1 MNQGPRIITFYS
13 YKGGVGRSMALL
25 NVAYT
30 LQSLGRHVLVIDLDL
45 EAPGVSGFLTR
56 NKELEPH
63 PADQPDVVDFLKAAL
78 PIARWQPGSTD
89 RPIIP
94 KLSEYLRSVRP
105 DCFASAVNPRF
116 AHARIDV
123 LAANDANDYANRLA
137 ELNVAGFSAEDLE
150 ELGNVVRDL
159 IARHQFPYARL
170 KDEPTVPTKY
180 DYVLVDSRTG
190 FTETSGLCIGPLS
203 DRLVVFT
210 GLNDQNINGTAEF
223 LSVVGL
229 SAGARSEPWDDQDD
243 IKDTTKYAARIG
255 RKPTLL
261 VASPVP
267 RDETDLKKDRFEA
280 IERIIGAPPNF
291 FITYHP
297 RLALFE
303 TIFLRDFPSEGISK
317 EYRELTDAILHV
329 VQDDARHLRLIV
341 SPKQILGQQTTDPD
355 KWAVLRLAAMLDEE
369 KATETSDRCNLDGIT
384 LSQRALSADP
394 HEASELYAKSFR
406 AFANA
411 LELNPK
417 NHEALTNWG
426 VALYQRANLAGC
438 EEPEQCLKAAL
449 EKFQAAHTVNT
460 QSHAVFYNQG
470 IALTKLA
477 KLKDGAEAYSLLS
490 EAERCFSRAINL
502 NLMFPEA
509 FTNLGGSFLE
519 QSKFVA
525 DSEAEG
531 LILRAG
537 SAFETALSIRPDSPV
552 ALNNWGTAL
561 AAQAKRKSGPE
572 ADALLAAAVEK
583 FESAL
588 SIQPDNHSTLNN
600 LGVAL
605 SRQARSKKGSEADAL
620 FAEAEEKYLTALAI
634 KPGRHDVLYNL
645 ACLQGLRGSA
655 GGAVD
660 WLRKAVAAGHE
671 VTREKLAGDGDF
683 ERVRDA
689 AAFREFVAGLSQ

>member
-1 MNQGPRIITFYS
+1 M
-13 YKGGVGRSMALL
+13 
-25 NVAYT
+25 
-30 LQSLGRHVLVIDLDL
+30 
-45 EAPGVSGFLTR
+45 
-56 NKELEPH
+56 
-63 PADQPDVVDFLKAAL
+63 
-78 PIARWQPGSTD
+78 
-89 RPIIP
+89 
-94 KLSEYLRSVRP
+94 
-105 DCFASAVNPRF
+105 NPRF
-116 AHARIDV
+116 ARARIDV
-123 LAANDANDYANRLA
+123 LAANDARDYANRLA
-137 ELNVAGFSAEDLE
+137 ELNVPGFSAEDLE

-203 DRLVVFT
+203 DRLVIFT

-223 LSVVGL
+223 LRVVGL
-229 SAGARSEPWDDQDD
+229 AAGARSEPWDDQDD
-243 IKDTTKYAARIG
+243 SKDTSKYAARIG

-267 RDETDLKKDRFEA
+267 RDETDLKKERFGA
-280 IERIIGAPPNF
+280 IEKIIGAPPNL

-317 EYRELTDAILHV
+317 EYRELTDAMLHV

-341 SPKQILGQQTTDPD
+341 SPNQILGQQTTDPD

-384 LSQRALSADP
+384 LSQRALAADP
-394 HEASELYAKSFR
+394 HDASELYEKSYR

-417 NHEALTNWG
+417 NDEALNNWG
-426 VALYQRANLAGC
+426 VALYQRATLAGC
-438 EEPEQCLKAAL
+438 KKPEQYLKEAL
-449 EKFQAAHTVNT
+449 EKFQAAHAVNT
-460 QSHAVFYNQG
+460 QSHGVFYNQG
-470 IALTKLA
+470 LALAALA
-477 KLKDGAEAYSLLS
+477 RFRIGTEAYALLD
-490 EAERCFSRAINL
+490 EAVQCFSRSINL
-502 NLMFPEA
+502 NARSSDA
-509 FTNLGGSFLE
+509 FSNLGIAFLE
-519 QSKFVA
+519 QSKLVA
-525 DSEAEG
+525 GAEAER
-531 LILRAG
+531 LITSAF
-537 SAFETALSIRPDSPV
+537 SAFEAALMIKPDFPE
-552 ALNNWGTAL
+552 ALINWGSTL

-572 ADALLAAAVEK
+572 ADALLAAAAEK

-588 SIQPDNHSTLNN
+588 AIVPNHHIALNN

-605 SRQARSKKGSEADAL
+605 SRQARSKSGPEADAL
-620 FAEAEEKYLTALAI
+620 FGEAEEKYRASLAI
-634 KPGRHDVLYNL
+634 RPDRHSVLFDL
-645 ACLQGLRGSA
+645 SCLEALRGNVQ
-655 GGAVD
+655 GTVD

-683 ERVRDA
+683 DRVRGA
-689 AAFREFVAGLSQ
+689 AEFREFVAGLSQ

>member
-1 MNQGPRIITFYS
+1 MNPAPRIITFYS

-78 PIARWQPGSTD
+78 PIARWRPGSTE
-89 RPIIP
+89 RPVIP
-94 KLSEYLRSVRP
+94 KLSDYLRSVRP
-105 DCFASAVNPRF
+105 DCFAPAQNPRF
-116 AHARIDV
+116 ERTRIDV
-123 LAANDANDYANRLA
+123 ITASDARDYANRLA
-137 ELNVAGFSAEDLE
+137 DLNVAGFSAEDLE

-159 IARHQFPYARL
+159 IGRHEFPFTRL
-170 KDEPTVPTKY
+170 KDEAPVPTKY

-243 IKDTTKYAARIG
+243 TKDTTKYAARIG

-267 RDETDLKKDRFEA
+267 RDETDLKRERFAA
-280 IERIIGAPPNF
+280 IAEIIGAPPNL

-341 SPKQILGQQTTDPD
+341 SPNQILGQQTTDPD

-369 KATETSDRCNLDGIT
+369 EATETSDRCNLDGIT

-394 HEASELYAKSFR
+394 HDASELYEKSFR

-411 LELNPK
+411 LKLNPK
-417 NHEALTNWG
+417 NLEALTNWG
-426 VALYQRANLAGC
+426 VALSQKATLAGC
-438 EEPEQCLKAAL
+438 EDPEQYINEAL
-449 EKFQAAHTVNT
+449 EKFQAAHIVNP
-460 QSHAVFYNQG
+460 QSHAVFYSQG
-470 IALTKLA
+470 LAFTKLA
-477 KLKDGAEAYSLLS
+477 KLKVGADAYSLLS
-490 EAERCFSRAINL
+490 EAEQCFSRAINL

-509 FTNLGGSFLE
+509 FTNLGISFLE

-583 FESAL
+583 FESSL
-588 SIQPDNHSTLNN
+588 SIQPHNHLTLNN

-605 SRQARSKKGSEADAL
+605 SRQARSKTGSEAGAL
-620 FAEAEEKYLTALAI
+620 FAEAEEKYRASLAI
-634 KPGRHDVLYNL
+634 KPDRHSVLFDL
-645 ACLQGLRGSA
+645 SCLEALRGNA
-655 GGAVD
+655 QGAVD
-660 WLRKAVAAGHE
+660 WLRQAVAGGYE

-683 ERVRDA
+683 DRVREA
-689 AAFREFVAGLSQ
+689 TEFQEFVAGLSP